1 MGGIIYER
9 LFVFLYFCFRYITEK
24 EYVMARPVKET
35 PILFGDE
42 AKRFEMQMMNPK
54 RLTSERKK
62 RIKKDY
68 EFLRSKCVNCSF

>member
-1 MGGIIYER
+1 
-9 LFVFLYFCFRYITEK
+9 
-24 EYVMARPVKET
+24 MARPIKET

-42 AKRFEMQMMNPK
+42 AKRFEMQMMNPQ
-54 RLTSERKK
+54 RLTAERKK